1 MTSLKILNDGVLSFE
16 EKCIRGIVP
25 VKEKMFE
32 NLEKSLMLV
41 TALNSKIGYENSA
54 KVAKKAY
61 EENTSVKE
69 AVLNLGFMES
79 SEIDGIL
86 NPGKMV

>member
-1 MTSLKILNDGVLSFE
+1 
-16 EKCIRGIVP
+16 
-25 VKEKMFE
+25 
-32 NLEKSLMLV
+32 MLV
-41 TALNSKIGYENSA
+41 TSLYSKIGYEISA

-79 SEIDGIL
+79 SEIDEIL